1 MRLSNGLRKSCDA
14 VLPWSVENDFL
25 RVVGLKALVKMS
37 APGRVYLGELVGV
50 DHCVMQC
57 LLPIWLSQGSAPSLA
72 SRDTSFVSRDTI
84 DPGAFDEGV
93 DHPRGMVTWGWVERG

>member
-1 MRLSNGLRKSCDA
+1 MRLANGLRKSCDA

-25 RVVGLKALVKMS
+25 RVVGVKALVKMS
-37 APGRVYLGELVGV
+37 APGRVYLGELVCV

-57 LLPIWLSQGSAPSLA
+57 LLPIWLSQESVPSLA
-72 SRDTSFVSRDTI
+72 SRDTG

-93 DHPRGMVTWGWVERG
+93 NHLRGMITWGWVERG